1 MMGDASVLG
10 RLLEWLPFVIR
21 GFGLNVLMSVLAI
34 IIGTAV
40 GTFLGLGQLSKLRM
54 IGVPSRL
61 ATQLFRNAPW
71 LVLLFYCI
79 FLMPYQI
86 TIGGSVIVL
95 PSWLRAT
102 IGFSFP
108 VAANFS
114 EIVRGAVNSVP
125 RGQWEAAEALG
136 YGRQATLFRI
146 ILPQCITRMIP
157 PWMNLY
163 ALLLTATPLSV
174 IVGVQEALGGTQAAV
189 QALSDSRM
197 LIPMYLALL
206 VMFFIYTWPINR
218 VSLMLERRF
227 RTK

>member
-1 MMGDASVLG
+1 MN
-10 RLLEWLPFVIR
+10 LLQLLSQIFDWMPFVLR
-21 GFGLNVLMSVLAI
+21 GFGLNILMSILAVS
-34 IIGTAV
+34 IGTFF
-40 GTFLGLGQLSKLRM
+40 GTFLGLGQLSPAM
-54 IGVPSRL
+54 FIGGPSRL

-86 TIGGSVIVL
+86 NIGGGTIQL

-114 EIVRGAVNSVP
+114 EIVRGSINSVP

-136 YGRQATLFRI
+136 YSRRATLFRI

-163 ALLLTATPLSV
+163 ALLLTATPLSM
-174 IVGVQEALGGTQAAV
+174 IVGVEEALGRTQAAV
-189 QALSDSRM
+189 QAQSDSRV

-206 VMFFIYTWPINR
+206 TMFFLYTWPINR
-218 VSLMLERRF
+218 LSLVLERRF

>member
-1 MMGDASVLG
+1 
-10 RLLEWLPFVIR
+10 
-21 GFGLNVLMSVLAI
+21 
-34 IIGTAV
+34 
-40 GTFLGLGQLSKLRM
+40 LGQISLNFTVNFPSKL
-54 IGVPSRL
+54 L
-61 ATQLFRNAPW
+61 TQLFRNAPW

-86 TIGGSVIVL
+86 NVFGTIVQL

-114 EIVRGAVNSVP
+114 EIVRGSVNSVP

-136 YGRQATLFRI
+136 YTRTATLFRI
-146 ILPQCITRMIP
+146 ILPQCITRMLP

-163 ALLLTATPLSV
+163 ALLLTATPLSM
-174 IVGVQEALGGTQAAV
+174 IVGVEEALGRTQAAV
-189 QALSDSRM
+189 QAQSDSRV
-197 LIPMYLALL
+197 LIPMYGALL
-206 VMFFIYTWPINR
+206 TMFFLYTWPINR
-218 VSLMLERRF
+218 LSLVLERRF

>member
-1 MMGDASVLG
+1 MPHLVTQV
-10 RLLEWLPFVIR
+10 LEWMPFVLN
-21 GFGLNVLMSVLAI
+21 GFGLNILMSLLAI
-34 IIGTAV
+34 VAGTAM
-40 GTFLGLGQLSKLRM
+40 GTFLGLGQISRLRL
-54 IGVPSRL
+54 IGVPSKI

-86 TIGGSVIVL
+86 RFAGQVIVL

-114 EIVRGAVNSVP
+114 EIVRGAVISVP
-125 RGQWEAAEALG
+125 SGQWEAAQALG
-136 YGRQATLFRI
+136 YGRKATLFRI
-146 ILPQCITRMIP
+146 ILPQCVARMIP

-174 IVGVQEALGGTQAAV
+174 IVGVEEALGRTQAAV
-189 QALSDSRM
+189 QAQSDSRV

-206 VMFFIYTWPINR
+206 GMFFFYTWPINR
-218 VSLMLERRF
+218 LSLVLERRF

>member
-1 MMGDASVLG
+1 MTPMNLSSQII
-10 RLLEWLPFVIR
+10 EWMPFVIQ
-21 GFGLNVLMSVLAI
+21 GFGLNILMSVLAI
-34 IIGTAV
+34 AIGTV
-40 GTFLGLGQLSKLRM
+40 MGTFLGLGQLSPSLV
-54 IGVPSRL
+54 IGMPSRL

-86 TIGGSVIVL
+86 NIGGFVIQL
-95 PSWLRAT
+95 PSWWRAT
-102 IGFSFP
+102 IGFAFP

-114 EIVRGAVNSVP
+114 EIVRGSVNSVP

-136 YGRQATLFRI
+136 YSRRATLFRI
-146 ILPQCITRMIP
+146 ILPQCITRMLP

-163 ALLLTATPLSV
+163 ALLLTATPLSM
-174 IVGVQEALGGTQAAV
+174 IVGVEEALGRTQAAV
-189 QALSDSRM
+189 QAQADARV

-206 VMFFIYTWPINR
+206 AMFFLYTWPINR
-218 VSLMLERRF
+218 LSLMFERRF

>member
-1 MMGDASVLG
+1 MNTSLISKVS
-10 RLLEWLPFVIR
+10 EWMPFVLQ
-21 GFGLNVLMSVLAI
+21 GFALNILMSLLAI
-34 IIGTAV
+34 LIGSAL
-40 GTFLGLGQLSKLRM
+40 GTFLGLGQLSAYRP
-54 IGVPSRL
+54 IATPSKV

-79 FLMPYQI
+79 FLMPYEVR
-86 TIGGSVIVL
+86 IGGYSFVL

-114 EIVRGAVNSVP
+114 EIVRGTVNSVP

-136 YGRQATLFRI
+136 YGRRTTLFKI

-163 ALLLTATPLSV
+163 ALLLTATPLSM
-174 IVGVQEALGGTQAAV
+174 IVGVEEALGRTRAAV
-189 QALSDSRM
+189 QAQADSAV
-197 LIPMYLALL
+197 LIPMYFALL
-206 VMFFIYTWPINR
+206 AMFFLYTWPISR
-218 VSLMLERRF
+218 LSLALERRF

>member
-1 MMGDASVLG
+1 MNPPNMFSQI
-10 RLLEWLPFVIR
+10 LEWMPFVLQ
-21 GFGLNVLMSVLAI
+21 GFGLNILMSALAI
-34 IIGTAV
+34 FAGTLV
-40 GTFLGLGQLSKLRM
+40 GTFLGLGQLSPSAA
-54 IGVPSRL
+54 IGAPSKL

-79 FLMPYQI
+79 FLIPYQVSLFGL
-86 TIGGSVIVL
+86 TIQL

-114 EIVRGAVNSVP
+114 EIVRGSVNSIP

-136 YGRQATLFRI
+136 YSRRATLFRI
-146 ILPQCITRMIP
+146 ILPQCVTRMIP

-163 ALLLTATPLSV
+163 ALLLTATPLSMV
-174 IVGVQEALGGTQAAV
+174 VGVEEALGRTQAAV
-189 QALSDSRM
+189 QAQGDSRV

-206 VMFFIYTWPINR
+206 TMFFLYTWPINR
-218 VSLMLERRF
+218 LSLVLERRF

>member
-1 MMGDASVLG
+1 MTPTNLFWQI
-10 RLLEWLPFVIR
+10 LEWMPFVLQ
-21 GFGLNVLMSVLAI
+21 GFGLNILMSLLAI
-34 IIGTAV
+34 AMGTAM
-40 GTFLGLGQLSKLRM
+40 GTFLGLGQLSPTF
-54 IGVPSRL
+54 IVGTPSRL

-79 FLMPYQI
+79 FLMPFQI
-86 TIGGSVIVL
+86 NIGGAIIQL

-114 EIVRGAVNSVP
+114 EIVRGSVNSVP

-136 YGRQATLFRI
+136 YSRRETLFRI

-163 ALLLTATPLSV
+163 ALLLTATPLSM
-174 IVGVQEALGGTQAAV
+174 IVGVEEALGRTQAAV
-189 QALSDSRM
+189 QAQSDSRV

-206 VMFFIYTWPINR
+206 TMFFLYAWPINR
-218 VSLMLERRF
+218 LSLVLERRF

>member
-1 MMGDASVLG
+1 MNQTN
-10 RLLEWLPFVIR
+10 LLSQVIEWMPFVLQ
-21 GFGLNVLMSVLAI
+21 GFLLNILMSLLAI
-34 IIGTAV
+34 TIGTVV
-40 GTFLGLGQLSKLRM
+40 GTFLGFGQVSPSFLVGAPSK
-54 IGVPSRL
+54 L

-79 FLMPYQI
+79 FLIPYQVEI
-86 TIGGSVIVL
+86 WGTTIQL

-114 EIVRGAVNSVP
+114 EIVRGSVNSVP

-136 YGRQATLFRI
+136 YTRRTTLFRI
-146 ILPQCITRMIP
+146 ILPQCLSRMLP

-163 ALLLTATPLSV
+163 ALLLTATPLSM
-174 IVGVQEALGGTQAAV
+174 IVGVEESLGRTQAAV
-189 QALSDSRM
+189 QAQGDAST
-197 LIPMYLALL
+197 LIPMYFALL
-206 VMFFIYTWPINR
+206 LMFFFYTWPINR
-218 VSLMLERRF
+218 LSLMLERRF

>member
-1 MMGDASVLG
+1 MNSPLSY
-10 RLLEWLPFVIR
+10 LQILEWMPFVLE
-21 GFGLNVLMSVLAI
+21 GFVLNILMSVLAI
-34 IIGTAV
+34 MIGTIT
-40 GTFLGLGQLSKLRM
+40 GTFLGLGQISLNFTVNFPSKL
-54 IGVPSRL
+54 L
-61 ATQLFRNAPW
+61 TQLFRNAPW

-86 TIGGSVIVL
+86 NVFGTIVQL

-114 EIVRGAVNSVP
+114 EIVRGSVNSVP

-136 YGRQATLFRI
+136 YTRTATLFRI
-146 ILPQCITRMIP
+146 ILPQCITRMLP

-163 ALLLTATPLSV
+163 ALLLTATPLSM
-174 IVGVQEALGGTQAAV
+174 IVGVEEALGRTQAAV
-189 QALSDSRM
+189 QAQSDSRV
-197 LIPMYLALL
+197 LIPMYGALL
-206 VMFFIYTWPINR
+206 TMFFLYTWPINR
-218 VSLMLERRF
+218 LSLVLERRF

>member
-1 MMGDASVLG
+1 MGGEVSILDRV
-10 RLLEWLPFVIR
+10 LEWMPFIVK
-21 GFGLNVLMSVLAI
+21 GFGLNVLMSILAI
-34 IIGTAV
+34 TIGTVV
-40 GTFLGLGQLSKLRM
+40 GTFLGLGQLSRLRI

-79 FLMPYQI
+79 FLVPYQI
-86 TIGGSVIVL
+86 SLGGSVVVL

-136 YGRQATLFRI
+136 YRRQATLFRI

-174 IVGVQEALGGTQAAV
+174 IVGVEEALGRTQAAV

-206 VMFFIYTWPINR
+206 ALFFIYTWPINR

>member
-1 MMGDASVLG
+1 MNPTNLLSQI
-10 RLLEWLPFVIR
+10 LEWMPFVLQ
-21 GFGLNVLMSVLAI
+21 GFALNILMSLLAI
-34 IIGTAV
+34 AIGTMI
-40 GTFLGLGQLSKLRM
+40 GTFLGLGQLSPGWV
-54 IGVPSRL
+54 IGAPSKV

-86 TIGGSVIVL
+86 NVSGAVIQL

-114 EIVRGAVNSVP
+114 EIVRGAVKSVP

-136 YGRQATLFRI
+136 YSRRSTLFRI

-163 ALLLTATPLSV
+163 ALLLTATPLSM
-174 IVGVQEALGGTQAAV
+174 IVGVEEALGRTQAAV
-189 QALSDSRM
+189 QAQSDSRV

-206 VMFFIYTWPINR
+206 AMFFLYTWPINR
-218 VSLMLERRF
+218 LSLLLERRF

>member
-1 MMGDASVLG
+1 MNPTNLLSQI
-10 RLLEWLPFVIR
+10 LEWMPFVLQ
-21 GFGLNVLMSVLAI
+21 GFGLNILMSLLAI
-34 IIGTAV
+34 AIGTAM
-40 GTFLGLGQLSKLRM
+40 GTFLGLGQLSPTVIVGM
-54 IGVPSRL
+54 PSRL

-86 TIGGSVIVL
+86 NLGGMVIQL

-114 EIVRGAVNSVP
+114 EIVRGSVNSVP

-136 YGRQATLFRI
+136 YSRRATLFRI
-146 ILPQCITRMIP
+146 ILPQCITRMLP

-163 ALLLTATPLSV
+163 ALLLTATPLSM
-174 IVGVQEALGGTQAAV
+174 IVGVEEALGRTQAAV
-189 QALSDSRM
+189 QAQSDSRV

-206 VMFFIYTWPINR
+206 TMFFLYAWPINR
-218 VSLMLERRF
+218 LSLVLERRF